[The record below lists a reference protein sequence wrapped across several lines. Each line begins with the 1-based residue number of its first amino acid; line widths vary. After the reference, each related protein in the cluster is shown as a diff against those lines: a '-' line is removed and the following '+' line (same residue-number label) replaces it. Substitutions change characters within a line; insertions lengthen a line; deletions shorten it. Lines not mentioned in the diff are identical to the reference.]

1 MPVTTMTKT
10 GQVTVGKELRK
21 LLGVKPG
28 DKVFLDFK
36 NGAVQIERVPTNE
49 EFLQALDA
57 IGSKKDIPKIDAEKA
72 VRAYRDGKSEAVI
85 ADYRR
90 KYEVA

>member
-1 MPVTTMTKT
+1 MSVTTMTKT

-28 DKVFLDFK
+28 DKVLIDYK
-36 NGAVQIERVPTNE
+36 NGAVQIKRVPTND
-49 EFLQALDA
+49 EFLAALDA
-57 IGSKKDIPKIDAEKA
+57 IGGKKTIPKIDAEEA
-72 VRAYRDGKSEAVI
+72 VRAFRDGKSETVI

-90 KYEVA
+90 KYGA

>member
-1 MPVTTMTKT
+1 MAITTMTKT

-28 DKVFLDFK
+28 DKVYLDFE
-36 NGAVQIERVPTNE
+36 NGVVRIHPVPSNE
-49 EFLQALDA
+49 EFLAALDA
-57 IGSKKDIPKIDAEKA
+57 IGTKKDIPKIDAEKA
-72 VRAYRDGKSEAVI
+72 VRAFRDGASERVL

-90 KYEVA
+90 KYQEV

>member
-36 NGAVQIERVPTNE
+36 NGSVVINRVPTNE
-49 EFLQALDA
+49 EFLKALDA
-57 IGSKKDIPKIDAEKA
+57 IGTKKDIPKIDAEKA
-72 VRAYRDGKSEAVI
+72 VRAYRNGNSEVFL

-90 KYEVA
+90 KYEV